1 MTDLRADL
9 IRRVRDNLSDGSS
22 HLARVALECLEAYA
36 SVPADDA
43 EDLQRRLLAFA
54 DDLAGVRPSMTAIHE
69 LVGRWRSS
77 FAACEGD
84 AGSLRE
90 QARAE
95 ARRIRAWADE
105 ATEATLA
112 TAVARLG
119 DRHRLLTH
127 SISSTVHRVLCQLPR
142 EGLSVV
148 VTESRPGLEG
158 WTLAADL
165 AREGIAVT
173 YITDAQAGIFVEQVD
188 AVLFG
193 ADAILDDGSLVN
205 KAGTRLI
212 ALAAREAGIPVY
224 VCSESFKCTEQSRT
238 SVALEEK
245 SGSELRPPPV
255 PGIRARN
262 CYFEITPP
270 ELVTDWLSDQPLG
283 ARFGRS

>member
-1 MTDLRADL
+1 MADLRADL
-9 IRRVRDNLSDGSS
+9 VRRVRDNLSDGASR
-22 HLARVALECLEAYA
+22 LARVALECLEAYA
-36 SVPADDA
+36 AVPAEDA
-43 EDLQRRLLAFA
+43 GDLQRRLLAFA
-54 DDLAGVRPSMTAIHE
+54 DELAGVRPSMTAIHE

-77 FAACEGD
+77 IAGHEGD
-84 AGSLRE
+84 AESLRAH
-90 QARAE
+90 ARAE

-105 ATEATLA
+105 ATDAA
-112 TAVARLG
+112 VDTAVRRLG
-119 DRHRLLTH
+119 DCHRLFTH
-127 SISSTVHRVLCQLPR
+127 SVSSTVGRVLRALPR
-142 EGLSVV
+142 DGVSVV

-158 WTLAADL
+158 WNLAADL
-165 AREGIAVT
+165 ARDGIPVT

-193 ADAILDDGSLVN
+193 ADAILDDGSVVN

-212 ALAAREAGIPVY
+212 ALAAREAGVPVH

-270 ELVTDWLSDQPLG
+270 ELITDWLSDQPL
-283 ARFGRS
+283 ARRFGRS

>member
-9 IRRVRDNLSDGSS
+9 VRRVRDNLSDGASR
-22 HLARVALECLEAYA
+22 LARVALECLEAYA
-36 SVPADDA
+36 AVPADDA
-43 EDLQRRLLAFA
+43 EDLRRRLLAFA
-54 DDLAGVRPSMTAIHE
+54 DELAGVRPSMTAIHG

-77 FAACEGD
+77 VADHGGD
-84 AGSLRE
+84 TESLRE
-90 QARAE
+90 HARDE

-105 ATEATLA
+105 ASDAA
-112 TAVARLG
+112 VDTAVRRLG
-119 DRHRLLTH
+119 ERHRLLTH
-127 SISSTVHRVLCQLPR
+127 SVSSTVSRVLRALPR
-142 EGLSVV
+142 SGLSVV

-165 AREGIAVT
+165 ARDGIAVT

-193 ADAILDDGSLVN
+193 ADAILDDGAVVN

-212 ALAAREAGIPVY
+212 ALAAREAQVPVY

-238 SVALEEK
+238 RVALEEK

-270 ELVTDWLSDQPLG
+270 ELVTDWLSDEPL
-283 ARFGRS
+283 ASRFGRD

>member
-1 MTDLRADL
+1 VADLRADL
-9 IRRVRDNLSDGSS
+9 VRRVRDNLRDGASQ
-22 HLARVALECLEAYA
+22 LARVALECLEHYA
-36 SVPADDA
+36 SVPADDPG
-43 EDLQRRLLAFA
+43 DLQRKLLAFA
-54 DDLAGVRPSMTAIHE
+54 DELAGVRPSMTAIHE
-69 LVGRWRSS
+69 LVGRWRNSL
-77 FAACEGD
+77 AAHRGD
-84 AGSLRE
+84 AESLRRH
-90 QARAE
+90 AREE

-119 DRHRLLTH
+119 DCHRLLTH
-127 SISSTVHRVLCQLPR
+127 SISSTVSRVLCQLPR
-142 EGLSVV
+142 TGLSVV

-158 WTLAADL
+158 WTLAAEL

-193 ADAILDDGSLVN
+193 ADAILDDGSVVN

-212 ALAAREAGIPVY
+212 ALAAREAGVPVY
-224 VCSESFKCTEQSRT
+224 VCSESFKCTEQSHAD
-238 SVALEEK
+238 VALEEK

-270 ELVTDWLSDQPLG
+270 ELITDWLSDRPLAPG
-283 ARFGRS
+283 FGRG